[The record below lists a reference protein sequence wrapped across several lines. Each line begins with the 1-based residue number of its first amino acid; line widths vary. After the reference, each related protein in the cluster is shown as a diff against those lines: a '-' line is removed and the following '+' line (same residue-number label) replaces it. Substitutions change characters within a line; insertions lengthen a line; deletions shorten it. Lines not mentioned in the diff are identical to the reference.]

1 MSPHLHSLAA
11 HMSPASKR
19 TFTNYQ
25 HGDQLHGSVS
35 YALFTRGL
43 ITTDGAITELGLA
56 MQHHLRKQQD

>member
-25 HGDQLHGSVS
+25 HGDQLHGAVS

-43 ITTDGAITELGLA
+43 ITTD
-56 MQHHLRKQQD
+56 